1 MKKGCKFG
9 THRVISPK
17 GLLPQPAEKIDNT
30 MEIYDNEILID
41 VQTLNIDSASFT
53 QIKKQAGDDVD
64 KIKEIMTNIVAT
76 RGKHH
81 NPVTGSG
88 GMLIGTIKE
97 IGPALKDKVD
107 VKVGDKIATLV
118 SLSLTPLQ
126 IDEIVEVRKDIDQV
140 DIKGQAVLF
149 ESGIFAKLPEDL
161 PENLALSVLDVAGAP
176 AQTRKLVKKNDT
188 VLVIG
193 GAGKSGTLCLY
204 EARKQAGPDA
214 DIICLAHSEESAV
227 RTRELGIAN
236 KFIIA
241 DATKPVD
248 VYEKVKEATGG
259 KMADVTINCVNIP
272 DTEMSCILSTDPEGV
287 IYFFS
292 MATSFTAAA
301 LGAEGV
307 GMDTT
312 MIIGNGYAKNHAD
325 IAIEIIR
332 ESEDIKKL
340 YTELY
345 A

>member
-1 MKKGCKFG
+1 M
-9 THRVISPK
+9 
-17 GLLPQPAEKIDNT
+17 
-30 MEIYDNEILID
+30 
-41 VQTLNIDSASFT
+41 
-53 QIKKQAGDDVD
+53 
-64 KIKEIMTNIVAT
+64 
-76 RGKHH
+76 
-81 NPVTGSG
+81 
-88 GMLIGTIKE
+88 
-97 IGPALKDKVD
+97 
-107 VKVGDKIATLV
+107 
-118 SLSLTPLQ
+118 
-126 IDEIVEVRKDIDQV
+126 
-140 DIKGQAVLF
+140 
-149 ESGIFAKLPEDL
+149 
-161 PENLALSVLDVAGAP
+161 SVLDVAGAP

-188 VLVIG
+188 VLVVG

-214 DIICLAHSEESAV
+214 DIICLAHNEKSMERAKS
-227 RTRELGIAN
+227 LNLAN
-236 KFIIA
+236 KYIVA
-241 DATKPVD
+241 DATKPVE
-248 VYEKVKEATGG
+248 VYEKVKEITGG

-312 MIIGNGYAKNHAD
+312 MIIGNGYARNHAD

-332 ESEDIKKL
+332 ESKAIRDM